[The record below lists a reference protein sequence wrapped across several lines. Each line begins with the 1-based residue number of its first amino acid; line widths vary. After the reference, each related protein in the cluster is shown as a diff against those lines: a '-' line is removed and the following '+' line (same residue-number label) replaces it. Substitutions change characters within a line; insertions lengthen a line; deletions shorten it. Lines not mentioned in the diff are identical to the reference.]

1 MTRLTSRNGALAIMP
16 PYDCLSNSISAGP
29 EPLENLL
36 LVAAQHDA
44 AVFDLPIGGAGFLGT
59 GAKRLEQIQVKN
71 AICQRNCISQD
82 DIIVDAICLA
92 NAALLR
98 PLQVTLK
105 TPQAIT
111 SDLKLTTTL
120 GIEDAGFE
128 MPEQIVMDHVN
139 LIAAIPWGL
148 YSALVNPKT
157 AGLIETVR
165 AIDFLLLRDQSG
177 ERYIQHYQGNIRNH
191 KREYAL

>member
-16 PYDCLSNSISAGP
+16 SYDCLSNSISAGP

-36 LVAAQHDA
+36 LVAAQYDA

-120 GIEDAGFE
+120 GIEDADFE

-165 AIDFLLLRDQSG
+165 AIDFLILRDQSG
-177 ERYIQHYQGNIRNH
+177 ERYIQHYQGNKSNH